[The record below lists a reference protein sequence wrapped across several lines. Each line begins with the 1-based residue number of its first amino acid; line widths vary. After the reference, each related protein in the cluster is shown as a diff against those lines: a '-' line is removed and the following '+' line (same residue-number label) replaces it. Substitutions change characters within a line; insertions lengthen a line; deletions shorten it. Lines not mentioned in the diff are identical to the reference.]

1 MHMQRHRL
9 IIRPL
14 REAPDRSRCG
24 VLGSLGRW
32 HEDDLHSR
40 RWALIGTWIGRGP
53 PCMHSRAFPGST
65 KNVTA
70 LHLVHQGK
78 EKWGDKV
85 LTMPAICEDLEPN
98 EGSP

>member
-1 MHMQRHRL
+1 MIFIAVVGL
-9 IIRPL
+9 SL
-14 REAPDRSRCG
+14 
-24 VLGSLGRW
+24 VLGL
-32 HEDDLHSR
+32 
-40 RWALIGTWIGRGP
+40 GRGP
-53 PCMHSRAFPGST
+53 PCMHSRAFPGGT